1 MQDSKDAISKLVN
14 IMAMCIVCL
23 WVMLVVVFGDFMCEK
38 VCADLAGNGTNNKPY
53 EVSSYSDFK
62 SALTSKKRQEG
73 TTYIKI
79 TGDIIITN
87 VIKVEG
93 GSFVIYS
100 NRDCKISKST
110 NSNDDINA
118 KGGYRYCI
126 HVGMDNKT
134 EVKIGTKGD
143 GCIFLDGNRSYYEK
157 NKVQSSGWMYVGA
170 KANVELG
177 SKTCA
182 QNMINNKKEKQTSN
196 FTVNGELTINCVIKN
211 CAAQNGGAVFVT
223 KGGKL
228 WINKY
233 ANISNCHAETE
244 GGAVTIK
251 GSASLY
257 MSGGAI
263 HNNSAGEEGGAI
275 FVSDEEAY
283 AEITDGN
290 ISYNKAGKSS
300 GAVFSGYGA
309 RMIIGDNGYGPNIRF
324 NIADGS
330 GGAIKCNGG
339 DGVKAGG
346 TTYIYGGIIS
356 DNQSGKNGG
365 GIAVGEVGAESLGVF
380 HLESTQIY
388 NNHAEK
394 DGGGVCIYKGNAGK
408 NGEVKLIQS
417 DIDDNYAKEKGSG
430 LMTNSFVEISGC
442 NIRRNGTPGC
452 GGGIYIGKN
461 GGVTS
466 EGGYVN
472 GNKANNSGNGIFV
485 DGRLKIGHNFV
496 IGRNDV
502 VYLNTEKYV
511 EIISGFNYSSERY
524 FSIDSKVKSV
534 GTKVVFVSAPNL
546 TSQLFLYGS
555 NTGEIDEANG
565 KSVSKKV
572 EHISSGSNLRL
583 RSCTNIGSG
592 IERWIWITRTYK
604 VSYMKNVD
612 AQVYN
617 MPTVQYLFHG
627 ESLNLVKEMPY
638 ATDYELVKDK
648 MWNTSKNGDG
658 MVFVPGSRYST
669 NEEITLYAIW
679 RKKLNLSMT
688 VKNRYYLVGQKV
700 KMSVAELVKK
710 VKVTDNLDSDYP
722 YKISIT
728 KIERYKPKVNKNLG
742 YEKSNIEELSFEN
755 INSEEV
761 YIEEINIEDIRI
773 DEEGAY
779 KVYVST
785 VNEDYNKTIQSN
797 FTVKIL
803 SPKADR
809 KIRFISAKYLNTIDN
824 SSIWKRNE
832 RNYLKLKK
840 VLGDDAK
847 AVSEY
852 HFDSQAVK
860 EKMKM
865 SNGL

>member
-1 MQDSKDAISKLVN
+1 MF
-14 IMAMCIVCL
+14 
-23 WVMLVVVFGDFMCEK
+23 VFGDFLFGDFLCEK
-38 VCADLAGNGTNNKPY
+38 VCADLTGSGTSSKPY
-53 EVSSYSDFK
+53 EVSTYSDLK
-62 SALTSKKRQEG
+62 SALTSKKRQDG

-93 GSFVIYS
+93 GSFIIYS

-110 NSNDDINA
+110 SSNDDINA

-134 EVKIGTKGD
+134 EMKIGTKGD
-143 GCIFLDGNRSYYEK
+143 GVIFLDGNRSYYEK
-157 NKVQSSGWMYVGA
+157 NNVQSSGWMYVGTKA
-170 KANVELG
+170 KVELG
-177 SKTCA
+177 NKTCA

-196 FTVNGELTINCVIKN
+196 FTVNGELTINCLMKN
-211 CAAQNGGAVFVT
+211 CDAQNGGAAFVT

-228 WINKY
+228 WINKG
-233 ANISNCHAETE
+233 ASITGCHAETE
-244 GGAVTIK
+244 GGAVAIK
-251 GSASLY
+251 GNASLY
-257 MSGGAI
+257 MSGGVI
-263 HNNSAGEEGGAI
+263 QNNSAGEEGGAI
-275 FVSDEEAY
+275 FVSDEGAY

-309 RMIIGDNGYGPNIRF
+309 RMKIGDNGYGPNIRF

-380 HLESTQIY
+380 HLESAQIY

-394 DGGGVCIYKGNAGK
+394 DGGGVCIYKGNEGK
-408 NGEVKLIQS
+408 NGEVKLVKT

-442 NIRRNGTPGC
+442 NLRRNGTPGC

-466 EGGYVN
+466 EGGNVN
-472 GNKANNSGNGIFV
+472 GNKANNGGNGIFV

-496 IGRNDV
+496 IGKNDV
-502 VYLNTEKYV
+502 IYLNTEKYV
-511 EIISGFNYSSERY
+511 EIISGFNYSADRY
-524 FSIDSKVKSV
+524 FSLDSKVKSV
-534 GTKVVFVSAPNL
+534 GTKVIFVSAPKL

-555 NTGEIDEANG
+555 NTGEKDEANG
-565 KSVSKKV
+565 KSVSKKA
-572 EHISSGSNLRL
+572 EHISLDGNLRL

-679 RKKLNLSMT
+679 RKKLNLRMN

-710 VKVTDNLDSDYP
+710 VKVTDNLDSNYP
-722 YKISIT
+722 YIIKIT
-728 KIERYKPKVNKNLG
+728 KIERYKPKVNKNVG
-742 YEKSNIEELSFEN
+742 YEKDDIDNINLKNADIEELSLEN
-755 INSEEV
+755 INSGEV
-761 YIEEINIEDIRI
+761 HIEEINIEEVNVEDINI
-773 DEEGAY
+773 DEEGSY
-779 KVYVST
+779 MVYVST
-785 VNEDYNKTIQSN
+785 VNEDYKKTIDSN

-803 SPKADR
+803 SPKTDR
-809 KIRFISAKYLNTIDN
+809 KIRFISAKYLNTLDK
-824 SSIWKRNE
+824 SSIWKSNE
-832 RNYLKLKK
+832 NNYLKLKK
-840 VLGDDAK
+840 VLSDDAK
-847 AVSEY
+847 AASEY

-860 EKMKM
+860 EKIKVP
-865 SNGL
+865 NGS